1 MRTKLGTCFM
11 IAGIL
16 MVLSAVGL
24 LVYNQWEAGQA
35 RKSTE
40 EIMPQMLAEI
50 EVRKQEKENIQQTP
64 SQELENIV
72 QEYLPSLTPPPVE
85 EMEEVVI
92 EGNSY
97 IGYLSIPV
105 LELDLPVM
113 GDWSY
118 PKLKK
123 AACRYTG
130 TVTGDDLVIMAHN
143 YEYHFG
149 RLDELAQG
157 DMVFFTDAEGSI
169 TLYEVITRDIL
180 NPTAIEEVTGG
191 EFDLVLFTCTYGG
204 QSRVT
209 VYCDRVKAE

>member
-11 IAGIL
+11 IVGIL
-16 MVLSAVGL
+16 LVLSAVGL

-50 EVRKQEKENIQQTP
+50 EVRKQEKENLPQTP
-64 SQELENIV
+64 SQELENIT
-72 QEYLPSLTPPPVE
+72 QEHLPALTEPPVE
-85 EMEEVVI
+85 EMEEVII
-92 EGNSY
+92 EGNGY

-105 LELDLPVM
+105 LELDLPIM

-123 AACRYTG
+123 AACRYVG
-130 TVTGDDLVIMAHN
+130 TVAGDDLVIMAHN

-149 RLDELAQG
+149 RLDELSPG
-157 DMVFFTDAEGSI
+157 DMVFFTDTEGSI
-169 TLYEVITRDIL
+169 VLYEVVMRDIL
-180 NPTAIEEVTGG
+180 NSTAIEEMTAGT
-191 EFDLVLFTCTYGG
+191 FDLVLFTCTYGG

-209 VYCDRVKAE
+209 VYCDRVQAE

>member
-1 MRTKLGTCFM
+1 MRNKLGTCFM

-16 MVLSAVGL
+16 MVLGAVGL
-24 LVYNQWEAGQA
+24 LVYNQWEAEQA

-50 EVRKQEKENIQQTP
+50 EVKKQEKEKLPQTP
-64 SQELENIV
+64 MQELENV
-72 QEYLPSLTPPPVE
+72 MQEYLPALTTPPVE

-92 EGNSY
+92 EGEGY

-113 GDWSY
+113 GEWSY

-123 AACRYTG
+123 AACRYIG
-130 TVTGDDLVIMAHN
+130 TVAGDDLVIMAHN

-149 RLDELAQG
+149 RLDELSQG
-157 DMVFFTDAEGSI
+157 DMVFFTDMEGCI
-169 TLYEVITRDIL
+169 TLYEVVMRDVL
-180 NPTAIEEVTGG
+180 NPTAIEEVTAG

-209 VYCDRVKAE
+209 VYCDRVQAE